1 MYLAALQLEI
11 TNVSRQVEHLVLS
24 LVVIRWR
31 LNEKVLAGRLLA
43 GQPIVA
49 EGREGMR
56 QDTVLVVLRYAS
68 ELDDAVELL

>member
-1 MYLAALQLEI
+1 MQLKI

-31 LNEKVLAGRLLA
+31 LYEKVLSSCLLA
-43 GQPIVA
+43 VQPIVA
-49 EGREGMR
+49 ESRECVR